1 MGMGLNIQLIEG
13 PAEYTT
19 KTITCPSCEAR
30 LELTVSS
37 LSEENKELTCSSCGA
52 TLVEKGV
59 SVRLAIYG
67 LADWLKKYAPWVG
80 VAGLGTVAIYVALKK
95 R

>member
-1 MGMGLNIQLIEG
+1 MGMGLSIEIAEG
-13 PAEYTT
+13 EYTT
-19 KTITCPSCEAR
+19 KTVTCPSCGAR

-37 LSEENKELTCSSCGA
+37 LSEENKELTCPSCGA

-67 LADWLKKYAPWVG
+67 LADWLKKYAPWLG
-80 VAGLGTVAIYVALKK
+80 VAGAGAVIIYVALKK

>member
-1 MGMGLNIQLIEG
+1 MGMGLNIELIEG
-13 PAEYTT
+13 PGEYTT
-19 KTITCPSCEAR
+19 KTITCPSCGAR

-37 LSEENKELTCSSCGA
+37 LFEENKELTCSSCEA

-67 LADWLKKYAPWVG
+67 LADWLKKYGPWIG
-80 VAGLGTVAIYVALKK
+80 VAGAGAATIYVALKK

>member
-1 MGMGLNIQLIEG
+1 MGMGLSIKI
-13 PAEYTT
+13 AEVEY

-37 LSEENKELTCSSCGA
+37 LSEENKELTCPSCGGA
-52 TLVEKGV
+52 LVEKGI

-67 LADWLKKYAPWVG
+67 LADWLKKYAPWIG
-80 VAGLGTVAIYVALKK
+80 VAGAGAVIVYVALKK